1 MNKKEI
7 KFIASK
13 IIILFMVVG
22 VIAYLT
28 KPQPPKKDLAV
39 EVSEKMLSET
49 RQILW
54 IKVDSL
60 VGYLSKIDKQQPNI
74 FSVKDEDNRLVF
86 KSLDEK
92 PFNNIFLDGEYLSRF
107 DKVSNSGI
115 EKTESTY
122 GFSLPI
128 KKKSGIR
135 FVIMPT
141 EIIHSIQLQKR

>member
-22 VIAYLT
+22 IIAYLT
-28 KPQPPKKDLAV
+28 KPQPPKKDFAV

-60 VGYLSKIDKQQPNI
+60 TSYLSKIDKQQPNV
-74 FSVKDEDNRLVF
+74 FSIADEDNRLVF
-86 KSLDEK
+86 RSLDEK

-115 EKTESTY
+115 EKTESTH

-128 KKKSGIR
+128 KKKSDIR